1 MKCKHK
7 EKGRCKSCSNK
18 ERKGKYNWNEEAKE
32 NRKNEGNPNWN
43 SNSKDY
49 DTIHAWANRKLKKP
63 DNCPKCGKKPKVMD
77 LCYKDHSKG
86 RSEDIYDRDLNK
98 WEFLCRSCHIHID
111 GRIKN
116 LKQYKN
122 GK

>member
-1 MKCKHK
+1 MKCK
-7 EKGRCKSCSNK
+7 NI
-18 ERKGKYNWNEEAKE
+18 N
-32 NRKNEGNPNWN
+32 NEGNPNWN
-43 SNSKDY
+43 AESKDY